1 VDIAKMSMQRA
12 LARGM
17 SPTRQR
23 TSHRISRRPVFFI
36 DASIGPRGTVN
47 QPSPDAVDMKQ
58 AFYQATGAEMFF
70 NESELYN
77 RILSRSQQ
85 GRCALDVKHTTAY
98 KNVPK
103 TVDEARDMLAD
114 THGKMTHDRLLL
126 NCLKETA
133 MSNYSK
139 RIAML
144 EDVLSDL
151 YAKMYEDFVV
161 EKLQTRMV
169 ELDDRKRALQRAMQ
183 QLKQKNILRFDAT
196 EMCAKSGV
204 YRCLDKSSH
213 KHASDLLKANANK
226 FIGRELHCLHVLI
239 AKEHVGDANNDF
251 RCPISMNLMQDPVT
265 IYALD
270 PKNIHTALPRNYERK
285 RWFHIRFSESLVL
298 LFVLSDCFMK
308 WVCRDPPCMY

>member
-1 VDIAKMSMQRA
+1 MSLQPA
-12 LARGM
+12 LAQNM

-23 TSHRISRRPVFFI
+23 TSSRIRKRPLFFI

-47 QPSPDAVDMKQ
+47 MPNADATDMKR
-58 AFYQATGAEMFF
+58 AFYQATGADMFF
-70 NESELYN
+70 NESELYD
-77 RILSRSQQ
+77 RIFARSQQ

-114 THGKMTHDRLLL
+114 THSKMTHDRSLLDR
-126 NCLKETA
+126 LKETA
-133 MSNYSK
+133 MSHYSK

-161 EKLQTRMV
+161 EKLQDRML
-169 ELDDRKRALQRAMQ
+169 ELNERKQALQRAMQ
-183 QLKQKNILRFDAT
+183 QLKQKEILFFDAT
-196 EMCAKSGV
+196 KVCAKTGLYPRS
-204 YRCLDKSSH
+204 DKSSH
-213 KHASDLLKANANK
+213 LRARSLLKANANK
-226 FIGRELHCLHVLI
+226 YIGRELHCLRVMI

-251 RCPISMNLMQDPVT
+251 RCPISMNLMHDPVT
-265 IYALD
+265 IYAVD

-285 RWFHIRFSESLVL
+285 RWLHTRFS
-298 LFVLSDCFMK
+298 
-308 WVCRDPPCMY
+308 